1 MATADST
8 LQVDVVT
15 TADLSGV
22 RQVQAETSRV
32 QELWA
37 VNLNTLGK
45 VNDEIKNQQGN
56 WTTVARLTEDIER
69 HLLNHVTHIR
79 GVGSAL
85 AEVNVGFALLAG
97 AAAGIVLAINK
108 ADTEERKFVA
118 TVQAA
123 NAEIAKTSEL
133 FTRMAQA
140 VTSEEDLSRLATEFA
155 TKLDDANNKI
165 AEFSRKSEQP
175 IGFWHAILDLVAQ
188 VGAATQLGT
197 AVDPF
202 IAATQRAHDELLR
215 ERDALLEAE
224 MASRQLAQSQL
235 DWVDTLPRT
244 QAGIN
249 QVQTQI
255 EFWKQRMQEAQAM
268 GTAGNETLTLRAKIV
283 NAWYEEYNA
292 SKLAGYTEE
301 QAQQN
306 AAQAAYNT
314 QRLAGAALSAK
325 DAHKDLT
332 AALREE
338 HAMLQQIRAEQEL
351 TKTAPFMGADEKQVA
366 LLREYGAEMAEIE
379 AELARI
385 SRLKVGVTDPV
396 EMAQLNAQTLQ
407 LQNRWRQIAQ
417 EQSAL
422 MHPLQ
427 AQLQTWVNS
436 WGTAVHQI
444 GTLIEDTIGKAL
456 ESLNTWITTGKFNLQ
471 SFMQQIEML
480 GLKLV
485 EQLILQQAMA
495 LINSRINAELARITG
510 GQIAAAM
517 APAATAATIA
527 TEGAA
532 AADAPWQVAL
542 ALSSVTGILG
552 GGGGSASGGFHAGGE
567 IPRFHNGGLSSDERL
582 IVAQAGEIV
591 MQRSVAQANR
601 DFLLAMNA
609 GVIRHRGGEIPL
621 ALRHSGGEIGRYHDG
636 GAVGGSTLGGVHVYA
651 FTDMQALLKQ
661 MASAK
666 GQKVI
671 FDTVKGQQINLGIG

>member
-1 MATADST
+1 
-8 LQVDVVT
+8 
-15 TADLSGV
+15 
-22 RQVQAETSRV
+22 
-32 QELWA
+32 
-37 VNLNTLGK
+37 
-45 VNDEIKNQQGN
+45 
-56 WTTVARLTEDIER
+56 
-69 HLLNHVTHIR
+69 
-79 GVGSAL
+79 
-85 AEVNVGFALLAG
+85 
-97 AAAGIVLAINK
+97 
-108 ADTEERKFVA
+108 
-118 TVQAA
+118 
-123 NAEIAKTSEL
+123 
-133 FTRMAQA
+133 
-140 VTSEEDLSRLATEFA
+140 
-155 TKLDDANNKI
+155 
-165 AEFSRKSEQP
+165 
-175 IGFWHAILDLVAQ
+175 
-188 VGAATQLGT
+188 
-197 AVDPF
+197 
-202 IAATQRAHDELLR
+202 
-215 ERDALLEAE
+215 

-268 GTAGNETLTLRAKIV
+268 GTAGIALWIEYARVVENLQRVLNLLTNEFNSLAAVQQRLDAQTRLANAAGNETLTLRAKIV